1 MAEQRY
7 RLDDNEITFNAWSPY
22 FNSDA
27 PFDKSSL
34 KTCFWAQICEL
45 PPFLRT
51 HDFLRETFLAFSE
64 VLFVDDTDMY
74 LSRLSGPRVRI
85 LTEDVKKLPQ
95 SILLPQ
101 LDEEGEM
108 KYSLEYSGLH
118 SQCSR
123 CRSFEHKVQSCP
135 IPKCPIMEKPR
146 RTSGKERRGEQ
157 MTTLIRTAHETDTNT
172 PRTQKFTWQ
181 PKRDPPISQ
190 PKTRLEG
197 TQGYNTYTMDGR
209 FWTALAPNS
218 GFEGQAASA
227 VIIPTFHRHSG
238 GIIETLMTIDK
249 SPFSF
254 YLTQG
259 RDEKTWAMKTAQT
272 HLVNQIMLH
281 LRKRIVLKHKH
292 VNPIRTW
299 EETSWIYHWT
309 QPTPDKYLCIMVALV
324 EYNPEICTMRSMS
337 GLQWR
342 KLPPTIQENISHQ
355 IRLGAQAWQVE
366 NTHLATF

>member
-1 MAEQRY
+1 
-7 RLDDNEITFNAWSPY
+7 
-22 FNSDA
+22 
-27 PFDKSSL
+27 
-34 KTCFWAQICEL
+34 
-45 PPFLRT
+45 
-51 HDFLRETFLAFSE
+51 
-64 VLFVDDTDMY
+64 
-74 LSRLSGPRVRI
+74 
-85 LTEDVKKLPQ
+85 
-95 SILLPQ
+95 
-101 LDEEGEM
+101 
-108 KYSLEYSGLH
+108 
-118 SQCSR
+118 
-123 CRSFEHKVQSCP
+123 
-135 IPKCPIMEKPR
+135 
-146 RTSGKERRGEQ
+146 

-172 PRTQKFTWQ
+172 PRTQKFTWK

-366 NTHLATF
+366 NTHLATFQA